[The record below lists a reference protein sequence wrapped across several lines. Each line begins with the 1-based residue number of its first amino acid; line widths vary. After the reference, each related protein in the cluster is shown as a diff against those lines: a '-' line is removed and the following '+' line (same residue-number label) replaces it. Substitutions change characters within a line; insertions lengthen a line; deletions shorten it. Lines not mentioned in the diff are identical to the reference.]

1 MSFALEDRNIQALLR
16 LLAWELFDKEPEI
29 DAAAV
34 DWQHVLAEA
43 DRQVLTA
50 LLYPGLKRLSGVPE
64 EIVSAARSAAISS
77 AMQWERIL
85 PVLAE
90 IVRKLGE
97 RNIPCAV
104 LKGASVAM
112 RYPHPELRVP
122 GDIDVLVNECDMT
135 AASETLTEMGFALDH
150 TTEMHDCFSR
160 MDATVELHRA
170 ASVFPDTQKGRFA
183 KAYMAEALQSAQMR
197 TFQGRQIPVLT
208 GAYQMISLLAHMER
222 HMCTSGIG
230 MRQIADW
237 AAAIQ
242 TIEAAQE
249 QELLQVLENCGLLH
263 YAQIVTR
270 GCEVFLGV
278 PQREWTRDVPQEL
291 AAAVMADAFSA
302 GSFNDRAAEHA
313 VGAVMMNA
321 KTAGEGMGWNILG
334 NYYRYVRK
342 RVRATYP
349 WARSPLWIP
358 AFCIYFAAQRYV
370 RVLTGK
376 RKKVRLR
383 DAIQTARTR
392 QALIQKLRLYQ

>member
-64 EIVSAARSAAISS
+64 EIVSAARSAAISF

-160 MDATVELHRA
+160 MDATVELHRV

-222 HMCTSGIG
+222 HISNAGIG
-230 MRQIADW
+230 LRQVCDW
-237 AAAIQ
+237 AVIVQKLADEIG
-242 TIEAAQE
+242 EA
-249 QELLQVLENCGLLH
+249 ELQLLDQAGLLH
-263 YAQIVTR
+263 FAQIITR
-270 GCEVFLGV
+270 GCEQYLGL
-278 PQREWTRDVPQEL
+278 PTQEWAQNVSDGLIDEFIADVL
-291 AAAVMADAFSA
+291 LCGNFHVHA
-302 GSFNDRAAEHA
+302 GERTLGTTLLGD
-313 VGAVMMNA
+313 
-321 KTAGEGMGWNILG
+321 KTAGEARTSLLQDYAW
-334 NYYRYVRK
+334 YVKQKIRRDHSWAK
-342 RVRATYP
+342 GKIWYP
-349 WARSPLWIP
+349 LFWL
-358 AFCIYFAAQRYV
+358 YFPIRWYV
-370 RVLTGK
+370 LTLTGK
-376 RKKVRLR
+376 RRKADVIKTVHEAKKRKAFIR
-383 DAIQTARTR
+383 
-392 QALIQKLRLYQ
+392 KLKLY